1 MLQHLAIDLGN
12 TNTLI
17 ATRDQEGTE
26 SLLHLP
32 RIGQLDPQLSKT
44 PEKPYTFV
52 PSEVFH
58 SDDGPEVGARAWA
71 KLAEDER
78 PDAYRRYGRNFKR
91 QLLDSFVQ
99 ARHDEEGHRSLLE
112 TSTDFVRILCQDLK
126 QELEQEFGSAKVPA

>member
-1 MLQHLAIDLGN
+1 MTGLKWA
-12 TNTLI
+12 
-17 ATRDQEGTE
+17 
-26 SLLHLP
+26 P
-32 RIGQLDPQLSKT
+32 
-44 PEKPYTFV
+44 
-52 PSEVFH
+52 
-58 SDDGPEVGARAWA
+58 RAWA

-126 QELEQEFGSAKVPA
+126 QELEQKNLKARHRSPA